1 MKYKEL
7 SKNMIVIETDD
18 GNKITI
24 SFAEENNTEVENFIL
39 ESLVYS
45 YEKRMTSRIKI

>member
-24 SFAEENNTEVENFIL
+24 SFAEQNNAEVENTIL

-45 YEKRMTSRIKI
+45 YEKRMAYQI

>member
-1 MKYKEL
+1 MKYKERD
-7 SKNMIVIETDD
+7 KNMIVIKTED
-18 GNKITI
+18 GSKINI
-24 SFAEENNTEVENFIL
+24 SFSEENNTEVENFIL